1 MKSMQTGI
9 NLEQIMKTITRILA
23 VACGIASGL
32 LSFTCCSKSTMPE
45 TVKEPVELTAN
56 INDVNT
62 RTALNGL
69 KVSWIK
75 NDSIAIQTS
84 RQHGSNSSNPRGYNT
99 CLGIYK
105 LLDDAAGKNV
115 GKFKYV
121 SGDDAV
127 TGDEDEDFF
136 AFYPASFC
144 SGHKDNGYFYC
155 DFPINQCYEDN
166 IGEKLPLPMYG
177 VGKGKVI
184 DFQYAGSVIRLKVWS
199 KTATEIHSCTISA
212 DGLYKKAFTY
222 YMKDEKNGKNGKW
235 SSLHPA
241 YSVNNLVVKMRTPV
255 SISTDAN
262 NPTIIPIVLP
272 MSGPRTLTNL
282 KFSINCTDG
291 GCELKK
297 KSALKIYPGS
307 AVNFPVKEIEIEKTR
322 MYVDGLEGEVDI
334 DWIKTAKKSVRVT
347 MPESA
352 MLREDKFKSIME
364 ATRSLN
370 QQTDP
375 ERPFSQIIL
384 DLSETRAESEIIKGL
399 NSQNNTYE
407 SFCGGKNRDSGIK
420 NISVFRLP
428 EGITQIMN
436 RAFAYSDY
444 KKIVLPSTVKSI
456 SGSPSNG
463 NDQMIWEVDA
473 NNKYFKT
480 DDKGALYN
488 YDMTTL
494 MVLNGGSGDGGSG
507 DTYTVPD
514 GTTIIREWAL
524 YENSVIKTLTLPA
537 TVKKLEQNCI
547 TGTPNLST
555 IICLG
560 ERPAIYT
567 GKKGTKNKVGPS
579 SGVKTIYVPK
589 GCKAAY
595 EKAWAELKDD
605 GWTITDDWT
614 IKENN

>member
-1 MKSMQTGI
+1 
-9 NLEQIMKTITRILA
+9 
-23 VACGIASGL
+23 
-32 LSFTCCSKSTMPE
+32 MPE

-84 RQHGSNSSNPRGYNT
+84 GKHGSNSSNPRGYNT
-99 CLGIYK
+99 CLGIYR
-105 LLDDAAGKNV
+105 LMDGAAGSNV
-115 GKFKYV
+115 GKFTYV

-127 TGDEDEDFF
+127 TGDEEFF

-144 SGHKDNGYFYC
+144 SGNTSNGYFYC
-155 DFPINQCYEDN
+155 TFPTNQCYEDN

-177 VGKGKVI
+177 VGNGKVI
-184 DFQYAGSVIRLKVWS
+184 DFQYAGSVIRLRVWS
-199 KTATEIHSCTISA
+199 EKATEIHSCTISA
-212 DGLYKKAFTY
+212 SGLYKKAFTY
-222 YMKDEKNGKNGKW
+222 YKDGEW
-235 SSLHPA
+235 SSSLHPA
-241 YSVNNLVVKMRTPV
+241 YSVNNLVVKMKTPV

-262 NPTIIPIVLP
+262 NPTVIPIILP
-272 MSGPRTLTNL
+272 MSGPRNLTNL

-297 KSALKIYPGS
+297 KSGLAIDPGS
-307 AVNFPVKEIEIEKTR
+307 AVNFPVTEIKIDSTR
-322 MYVDGLEGEVDI
+322 MYVDDLEGEVDY

-352 MLREDKFKSIME
+352 MLREEAFKSIME

-375 ERPFSQIIL
+375 EQPFSQIIL

-420 NISVFRLP
+420 NISEFRLP

-444 KKIVLPSTVKSI
+444 KIIVLPSTVKSI

-463 NDQMIWEVDA
+463 NDQMRWEVDA
-473 NNKYFKT
+473 NNKYLKT

-494 MVLNGGSGDGGSG
+494 MVLNGGSGAS
-507 DTYTVPD
+507 YTVPD
-514 GTTIIREWAL
+514 GTKIIREWAV

-537 TVKKLEQNCI
+537 TVEEMKENCI

-555 IICLG
+555 IFCLG
-560 ERPAIYT
+560 ESPAIYT
-567 GKKGTKNKVGPS
+567 GKNGTKNKAGS

-589 GCKAAY
+589 GCIEAY
-595 EKAWAELKDD
+595 KEAWAELVKD

-614 IKENN
+614 IKENK

>member
-1 MKSMQTGI
+1 MSLPTGI
-9 NLEQIMKTITRILA
+9 NLEHIMKTITRILA

-32 LSFTCCSKSTMPE
+32 LSFTGCSKSTMPE
-45 TVKEPVELTAN
+45 TVKEPAELTAN
-56 INDVNT
+56 INGVHT
-62 RTALNGL
+62 KTTL
-69 KVSWIK
+69 KLDSLMFWTK
-75 NDSIAIQTS
+75 GDSIAIQTS
-84 RQHGSNSSNPRGYNT
+84 NLHGSNSSNPKGYNT
-99 CLGIYK
+99 CLGIYR
-105 LLDDAAGKNV
+105 LMDDAAGSKV
-115 GKFKYV
+115 GKFTYV
-121 SGDDAV
+121 SGDVA
-127 TGDEDEDFF
+127 GDEEFF

-177 VGKGKVI
+177 VGKNKVI

-199 KTATEIHSCTISA
+199 QTATEIHSCTISA
-212 DGLYKKAFTY
+212 SGLYKKAFTY
-222 YMKDEKNGKNGKW
+222 YMKDKKDEKDGKW

-241 YSVNNLVVKMRTPV
+241 YSVNNLVVKMKTPV

-262 NPTIIPIVLP
+262 NPTVIPIVLP
-272 MSGPRTLTNL
+272 MSGRRTLTNL

-297 KSALKIYPGS
+297 KSALEITPGS
-307 AVNFPVKEIEIEKTR
+307 AVNFPVTEIKIEKTR
-322 MYVDGLEGEVDI
+322 MYVDGLEGEWDL
-334 DWIKTAKKSVRVT
+334 DWMKTAKDSVRVT

-375 ERPFSQIIL
+375 EQPFSQISL
-384 DLSETRAESEIIKGL
+384 DLSGTRAESEIIKGL

-420 NISVFRLP
+420 NISEFRLP

-444 KKIVLPSTVKSI
+444 SKIVLSSTVKQI

-463 NDQMIWEVDA
+463 NDKMRWEVNA

-480 DDKGALYN
+480 DDEGALYD
-488 YDMTTL
+488 YHMTTL
-494 MVLNGGSGDGGSG
+494 MVLNGGSGDS
-507 DTYTVPD
+507 YTVQD
-514 GTTIIREWAL
+514 GTKIIREWAL

-537 TVKKLEQNCI
+537 TVVEMKENCI

-567 GKKGTKNKVGPS
+567 GKNGTKNKAGS

-589 GCKAAY
+589 GCIKDY
-595 EKAWAELKDD
+595 EAAWAELVND
-605 GWTITDDWT
+605 GWTIQ
-614 IKENN
+614 ENNK

>member
-1 MKSMQTGI
+1 MQTGI
-9 NLEQIMKTITRILA
+9 NLEHIMKTIIRILA

-32 LSFTCCSKSTMPE
+32 LSFTGCSKSTMPE
-45 TVKEPVELTAN
+45 TVKEPAELTAN

-62 RTALNGL
+62 RTALDGL

-84 RQHGSNSSNPRGYNT
+84 REHGSNASNPKGYNT
-99 CLGIYK
+99 CLGFYR
-105 LLDDAAGKNV
+105 LLDDAAGSNV
-115 GKFKYV
+115 GKFTYV

-127 TGDEDEDFF
+127 TEDEEFF

-144 SGHKDNGYFYC
+144 SGDASNGNFYIT
-155 DFPINQCYEDN
+155 FPTNQCYEDN

-177 VGKGKVI
+177 IEKDKVI

-199 KTATEIHSCTISA
+199 QTATEIHSCTISA
-212 DGLYKKAFTY
+212 SGLYKKAFTY
-222 YMKDEKNGKNGKW
+222 YKDGEW
-235 SSLHPA
+235 SSSLHPA

-322 MYVDGLEGEVDI
+322 MYVDGLEGEVDL
-334 DWIKTAKKSVRVT
+334 DWMKTAKDSVRVT
-347 MPESA
+347 MPVSA

-375 ERPFSQIIL
+375 EQPFSQISL
-384 DLSETRAESEIIKGL
+384 DLSGTRAESEIIKGL

-420 NISVFRLP
+420 NISEFRLP

-444 KKIVLPSTVKSI
+444 SKIVLSSTVKQI

-463 NDQMIWEVDA
+463 NDKMRWEVNA

-480 DDKGALYN
+480 DDEGALYD
-488 YDMTTL
+488 YHMTTL
-494 MVLNGGSGDGGSG
+494 MVLNGGSGDS
-507 DTYTVPD
+507 YTVQD
-514 GTTIIREWAL
+514 GTKIIREWAL

-537 TVKKLEQNCI
+537 TVVEMKENCI

-567 GKKGTKNKVGPS
+567 GKNGTKNKAGS

-595 EKAWAELKDD
+595 EKEWAELVND
-605 GWTITDDWT
+605 GWTIQESSEQLDH
-614 IKENN
+614 

>member
-1 MKSMQTGI
+1 
-9 NLEQIMKTITRILA
+9 MKTIIRILA

-84 RQHGSNSSNPRGYNT
+84 GKHGSNSSNPRGYNT
-99 CLGIYK
+99 CLGIYR
-105 LLDDAAGKNV
+105 LMDDAAGSNV
-115 GKFKYV
+115 GKFTYV

-127 TGDEDEDFF
+127 TGDEAFF
-136 AFYPASFC
+136 AFYPAKFC

-184 DFQYAGSVIRLKVWS
+184 DFKYAGSVIRLKVWS
-199 KTATEIHSCTISA
+199 QTATEIHSCTISA
-212 DGLYKKAFTY
+212 SGLYKKAFTY
-222 YMKDEKNGKNGKW
+222 YKDGEW
-235 SSLHPA
+235 SSSLHPA
-241 YSVNNLVVKMRTPV
+241 YSVNNLVVKMKTPV

-262 NPTIIPIVLP
+262 NPTVIPIVLP
-272 MSGPRTLTNL
+272 MSGPRNLTNL

-297 KSALKIYPGS
+297 KSGLDIDPGS
-307 AVNFPVKEIEIEKTR
+307 AVNFPVTEIKIDSTR
-322 MYVDGLEGEVDI
+322 MYVDDLEGEVDY
-334 DWIKTAKKSVRVT
+334 DWIKTAKKSVKVT
-347 MPESA
+347 MPASA
-352 MLREDKFKSIME
+352 MLREEVFQGIMN

-370 QQTDP
+370 QQVTLDN
-375 ERPFSQIIL
+375 PFSQVTL
-384 DLSETRAESEIIKGL
+384 DLSGTRAEKPTINGL
-399 NSQNNTYE
+399 ENNQYVG
-407 SFCGGKNRDSGIK
+407 FCGGKDRASGIK
-420 NISVFRLP
+420 NISEFRLP

-444 KKIVLPSTVKSI
+444 TKIVLPSTVQSI

-463 NDQMIWEVDA
+463 NDKMIWEVNA

-480 DDKGALYN
+480 DGEGALYN
-488 YDMTTL
+488 YDKTTL
-494 MVLNGGSGDGGSG
+494 MVLNGGSGDS
-507 DTYTVPD
+507 YTVPD
-514 GTTIIREWAL
+514 GTKIIREWAV

-537 TVKKLEQNCI
+537 TVEEMKENCI

-555 IICLG
+555 IFCLG
-560 ERPAIYT
+560 KKPAKYV
-567 GKKGTKNKVGPS
+567 GKNGTKNKVGPS
-579 SGVKTIYVPK
+579 SGEKIIYVPE

-595 EKAWAELKDD
+595 EKDWAELMDKNGD
-605 GWTITDDWT
+605 GWTIQ
-614 IKENN
+614 ESNE

>member
-1 MKSMQTGI
+1 MQTGI
-9 NLEQIMKTITRILA
+9 NLEQIMKTTIRILA
-23 VACGIASGL
+23 VACGIASVL

-45 TVKEPVELTAN
+45 TAKEPVELTAN

-84 RQHGSNSSNPRGYNT
+84 GQHGSNSSNPRGYNT

-105 LLDDAAGKNV
+105 LMDDAAGSKV
-115 GKFKYV
+115 GKFTYV

-127 TGDEDEDFF
+127 TEDEEEFF

-144 SGHKDNGYFYC
+144 SGNAGNGYFYFT
-155 DFPINQCYEDN
+155 FPTNQCYEDN

-177 VGKGKVI
+177 VGKNRVI
-184 DFQYAGSVIRLKVWS
+184 DFQYAGSVIRLRVWS

-212 DGLYKKAFTY
+212 SGLYKKAFTY
-222 YMKDEKNGKNGKW
+222 YKKDEKDGNW
-235 SSLHPA
+235 SSLQPA
-241 YSVNNLVVKMRTPV
+241 HTVSNLVVDMNTPI
-255 SISTDAN
+255 SISSDAN
-262 NPTIIPIVLP
+262 NPTVIPIILP
-272 MSGPRTLTNL
+272 MSGKRTLTNL

-297 KSALKIYPGS
+297 KSGLDIDPGS
-307 AVNFPVKEIEIEKTR
+307 AVNFPVTEIKIDSTR
-322 MYVDGLEGEVDI
+322 MYVDGLEGEVDY
-334 DWIKTAKKSVRVT
+334 DWIKTAKKSVKVT
-347 MPESA
+347 MPASA
-352 MLREDKFKSIME
+352 MLREEVFQGIMN

-370 QQTDP
+370 QQVTLDN
-375 ERPFSQIIL
+375 PFSQVTL
-384 DLSETRAESEIIKGL
+384 DLSKTTAEEKTIKGL
-399 NSQNNTYE
+399 NSKNNTYE
-407 SFCGGKNRDSGIK
+407 SFCGGKDRASGIK
-420 NISVFRLP
+420 NISEFRLP

-444 KKIVLPSTVKSI
+444 TKIVLPSTVKSI

-463 NDQMIWEVDA
+463 NDKMIWEVNA

-480 DDKGALYN
+480 DDKGALYDYN
-488 YDMTTL
+488 LTTL
-494 MVLNGGSGDGGSG
+494 MVLNGGSRDS
-507 DTYTVPD
+507 YTVQD
-514 GTTIIREWAL
+514 RTKIIREWAL

-537 TVKKLEQNCI
+537 TVVEMKENCI

-560 ERPAIYT
+560 KKPAKYV
-567 GKKGTKNKVGPS
+567 GKNGTKNKVGPS

-589 GCKAAY
+589 GCTEAY
-595 EKAWAELKDD
+595 KEAWAELVKD
-605 GWTITDDWT
+605 GWTIQE
-614 IKENN
+614 K

>member
-1 MKSMQTGI
+1 
-9 NLEQIMKTITRILA
+9 MKTIIRILA
-23 VACGIASGL
+23 VACGTASGL
-32 LSFTCCSKSTMPE
+32 LSFTGCSKSTMPE
-45 TVKEPVELTAN
+45 TVKEPDELTAN
-56 INDVNT
+56 INDVHT
-62 RTALNGL
+62 KTTL
-69 KVSWIK
+69 KL
-75 NDSIAIQTS
+75 DSLMFWTKGDEIAIQTS
-84 RQHGSNSSNPRGYNT
+84 ELHGSNASNTKGYNT

-105 LLDDAAGKNV
+105 LMDDAAGSKV
-115 GKFKYV
+115 GKFTYV
-121 SGDDAV
+121 SGDVA
-127 TGDEDEDFF
+127 GDEEFF

-144 SGHKDNGYFYC
+144 KGHEDNGYFCC
-155 DFPINQCYEDN
+155 DFPINQCYEEN

-177 VGKGKVI
+177 VGKDKVI

-199 KTATEIHSCTISA
+199 QTATEIHSCTISA
-212 DGLYKKAFTY
+212 SGLYKKAFTY
-222 YMKDEKNGKNGKW
+222 YMKDGKW
-235 SSLHPA
+235 SPLHPA

-262 NPTIIPIVLP
+262 NPTVIPIVLP

-322 MYVDGLEGEVDI
+322 MYVDGLEGEVDF
-334 DWIKTAKKSVRVT
+334 DWIKTAKDSVRVT
-347 MPESA
+347 MPVSA

-375 ERPFSQIIL
+375 EQPFSQISL
-384 DLSETRAESEIIKGL
+384 DLSGTRAESEIIKGL

-407 SFCGGKNRDSGIK
+407 SFCGGKDRASGIK
-420 NISVFRLP
+420 NISEFRLP
-428 EGITQIMN
+428 EGITAIMN

-444 KKIVLPSTVKSI
+444 TKIILPSTMKSI

-463 NDQMIWEVDA
+463 NDKMRWEVNA

-480 DDKGALYN
+480 DDEGALYD
-488 YDMTTL
+488 YHMTTL
-494 MVLNGGSGDGGSG
+494 MVLNGGSGDS
-507 DTYTVPD
+507 YTVQD
-514 GTTIIREWAL
+514 RTTIIREWAL

-547 TGTPNLST
+547 SGTPNLST
-555 IICLG
+555 ITCLG
-560 ERPAIYT
+560 KTPAKYV
-567 GKKGTKNKVGPS
+567 GKNGTKNKAGS

-595 EKAWAELKDD
+595 EKAWAELVND
-605 GWTITDDWT
+605 GWTIQ
-614 IKENN
+614 ESNE

>member
-1 MKSMQTGI
+1 MPTGI
-9 NLEQIMKTITRILA
+9 NLEQIMKTIIRILA

-84 RQHGSNSSNPRGYNT
+84 RQHGANSSNPKGYNT

-105 LLDDAAGKNV
+105 LMDDAAGSNV
-115 GKFKYV
+115 GKFTYV
-121 SGDDAV
+121 SGDDAI
-127 TGDEDEDFF
+127 TGDEEFF

-177 VGKGKVI
+177 VGKNKVI
-184 DFQYAGSVIRLKVWS
+184 DFKYAGSVIRLKVWS
-199 KTATEIHSCTISA
+199 QTATEIHSCTISA
-212 DGLYKKAFTY
+212 SGLYKKAFTY
-222 YMKDEKNGKNGKW
+222 YKDGEW
-235 SSLHPA
+235 SSSLHPA
-241 YSVNNLVVKMRTPV
+241 YSVNNLVVKMKTPV

-262 NPTIIPIVLP
+262 NPTVIPIILP
-272 MSGPRTLTNL
+272 MSGPRNLTNL

-297 KSALKIYPGS
+297 KSAFKIYPGS
-307 AVNFPVKEIEIEKTR
+307 AVNFPVTKIKIEKTR
-322 MYVDGLEGEVDI
+322 MYVDGLEGEVDS

-352 MLREDKFKSIME
+352 MLREEAFKSIME

-375 ERPFSQIIL
+375 EQPFSQIIL

-407 SFCGGKNRDSGIK
+407 SFCGGKDRASGIK

-444 KKIVLPSTVKSI
+444 TKIVLPSTVKSI

-463 NDQMIWEVDA
+463 NDQMRWEVNA

-480 DDKGALYN
+480 DDKGALYDYN
-488 YDMTTL
+488 MTTL
-494 MVLNGGSGDGGSG
+494 MVLNGGSGAS
-507 DTYTVPD
+507 YTVPD
-514 GTTIIREWAL
+514 RTKIIRQWAL

-537 TVKKLEQNCI
+537 TVEKLEQNCI
-547 TGTPNLST
+547 SGTPNLST
-555 IICLG
+555 ITCLG
-560 ERPAIYT
+560 KKPAKYVGNT
-567 GKKGTKNKVGPS
+567 GTNKVGPS
-579 SGVKTIYVPK
+579 SGKILYVPE
-589 GCKAAY
+589 GCTDAYKTEWKALLD
-595 EKAWAELKDD
+595 E
-605 GWTITDDWT
+605 GGWT
-614 IKENN
+614 IKENK

>member
-1 MKSMQTGI
+1 
-9 NLEQIMKTITRILA
+9 MKTIIRILA

-45 TVKEPVELTAN
+45 TAKEPVELTAN

-62 RTALNGL
+62 RTALKGL

-75 NDSIAIQTS
+75 DDNIAIQTS
-84 RQHGSNSSNPRGYNT
+84 GQHGSNSSNPRGYNT
-99 CLGIYK
+99 CLGTYR
-105 LLDDAAGKNV
+105 LMDNAAGSNV
-115 GKFKYV
+115 GKFTYV

-127 TGDEDEDFF
+127 TGDEEFF

-144 SGHKDNGYFYC
+144 SGNASNGYFYFN
-155 DFPINQCYEDN
+155 FPTKQSYENN

-177 VGKGKVI
+177 VGKDRVI

-212 DGLYKKAFTY
+212 DGLYKNAFTY
-222 YMKDEKNGKNGKW
+222 YIKDEKNGNDGKW

-241 YSVNNLVVKMRTPV
+241 YLVNNLVVDMNTPI
-255 SISTDAN
+255 SISSDAN
-262 NPTIIPIVLP
+262 NPTEIPIVLP
-272 MSGPRTLTNL
+272 MSGRRTLKNL
-282 KFSINCTDG
+282 KFSINCTGG

-297 KSALKIYPGS
+297 KSDLVIDPGCV
-307 AVNFPVKEIEIEKTR
+307 VNFPVKEVTIDSTR
-322 MYVDGLEGEVDI
+322 MYVDDLEGEVDY
-334 DWIKTAKKSVRVT
+334 DWIKTAKKSVKVT
-347 MPESA
+347 MPASA
-352 MLREDKFKSIME
+352 MLREEVFQGIMN

-370 QQTDP
+370 QQVTLDN
-375 ERPFSQIIL
+375 PFSQVTL
-384 DLSETRAESEIIKGL
+384 DLSKTTAEEKTIKGL

-420 NISVFRLP
+420 NISEFRLP
-428 EGITQIMN
+428 EGIVTIMN

-444 KKIVLPSTVKSI
+444 TKIVLPSTVNAI

-463 NDQMIWEVDA
+463 NDKMIWEVDA
-473 NNKYFKT
+473 DNKYFKT
-480 DDKGALYN
+480 DNKGALYN

-494 MVLNGGSGDGGSG
+494 MVLNGGSGDS
-507 DTYTVPD
+507 YTVQD
-514 GTTIIREWAL
+514 ETKIIREWAL

-537 TVKKLEQNCI
+537 TVMEMKENCI
-547 TGTPNLST
+547 TGTPNLSK

-567 GKKGTKNKVGPS
+567 GKKGTKNKAGPS
-579 SGVKTIYVPK
+579 SGVKTIYVPE

-595 EKAWAELKDD
+595 EEAWAELVKED
-605 GWTITDDWT
+605 GWTIL
-614 IKENN
+614 ESNE

>member
-1 MKSMQTGI
+1 MPTGI
-9 NLEQIMKTITRILA
+9 NLEHIMKTIIRILA

-45 TVKEPVELTAN
+45 TVKGPVELTAN

-84 RQHGSNSSNPRGYNT
+84 GKHGSNSSNPRGHNT
-99 CLGIYK
+99 CLGIYR
-105 LLDDAAGKNV
+105 LMDDAAGSNV
-115 GKFKYV
+115 GKFTYV

-127 TGDEDEDFF
+127 TGDEEFF

-177 VGKGKVI
+177 VGKNKVI

-199 KTATEIHSCTISA
+199 QTATEIHSCTISA
-212 DGLYKKAFTY
+212 SGLYKKAFTY
-222 YMKDEKNGKNGKW
+222 YKDGKW

-241 YSVNNLVVKMRTPV
+241 YSINNLVVKMKTPV

-262 NPTIIPIVLP
+262 NPTVIPIVLP

-297 KSALKIYPGS
+297 KSGLDIVPGS
-307 AVNFPVKEIEIEKTR
+307 AVNFPVTEIKIDSTR
-322 MYVDGLEGEVDI
+322 MYVDGLEGEVDY

-352 MLREDKFKSIME
+352 MLREEAFKSIME

-375 ERPFSQIIL
+375 EQPFSQIIL

-399 NSQNNTYE
+399 NSKNNTYE

-420 NISVFRLP
+420 NISEFRLP
-428 EGITQIMN
+428 EGIVTIMN

-444 KKIVLPSTVKSI
+444 TKIVLPSTVKSI

-463 NDQMIWEVDA
+463 NDQMRWEVNAD
-473 NNKYFKT
+473 NNYFKT
-480 DDKGALYN
+480 DVNGALYDYN
-488 YDMTTL
+488 MTTL
-494 MVLNGGSGDGGSG
+494 MVLNGGSGDS
-507 DTYTVPD
+507 YTIQD

-524 YENSVIKTLTLPA
+524 YENSVIKALTLPA
-537 TVKKLEQNCI
+537 TVVEMKENCI

-555 IICLG
+555 ITCLG
-560 ERPAIYT
+560 KKPAKYV
-567 GKKGTKNKVGPS
+567 GKNGTKNKAGS
-579 SGVKTIYVPK
+579 SGEKTIYVPK
-589 GCKAAY
+589 GCKAVY
-595 EKAWAELKDD
+595 EKEWAELVND
-605 GWTITDDWT
+605 GWTIQ
-614 IKENN
+614 ESNE

>member
-1 MKSMQTGI
+1 
-9 NLEQIMKTITRILA
+9 MKTIIRILA

-32 LSFTCCSKSTMPE
+32 LSFTCCSKSAMPE
-45 TVKEPVELTAN
+45 PVKEPAELTAN

-62 RTALNGL
+62 RTALKGL

-75 NDSIAIQTS
+75 DDNIAIQTS
-84 RQHGSNSSNPRGYNT
+84 GQHGSNSSNPRGYNT

-105 LLDDAAGKNV
+105 LMDNAAGSNV
-115 GKFKYV
+115 GKFTYV

-127 TGDEDEDFF
+127 TGDEEFF

-144 SGHKDNGYFYC
+144 SGNASNGYFYFT
-155 DFPINQCYEDN
+155 FPTNQCYEDN

-212 DGLYKKAFTY
+212 SGLSKKAFTY
-222 YMKDEKNGKNGKW
+222 YTDGEW
-235 SSLHPA
+235 SSLQPA
-241 YSVNNLVVKMRTPV
+241 HTVSNLVVDMKTPV

-262 NPTIIPIVLP
+262 NPTVIPIILP

-282 KFSINCTDG
+282 KFSINCKGG

-297 KSALKIYPGS
+297 KSGLDIVPGS
-307 AVNFPVKEIEIEKTR
+307 AVNFPVTEIKIDSTR
-322 MYVDGLEGEVDI
+322 MYVDGLEGEVDL
-334 DWIKTAKKSVRVT
+334 DWIKTAKESVRVT
-347 MPESA
+347 MPKSA
-352 MLREDKFKSIME
+352 ILIEKDFKDIME

-370 QQTDP
+370 QQVTPDN
-375 ERPFSQIIL
+375 PFSKISL
-384 DLSETRAESEIIKGL
+384 DLSETTAKNSTIRGL
-399 NSQNNTYE
+399 ENNQYVG
-407 SFCGGKNRDSGIK
+407 FCGGKDRASGIK
-420 NISVFRLP
+420 NISEFRLP

-444 KKIVLPSTVKSI
+444 KIIVLPSTVNAI

-463 NDQMIWEVDA
+463 NDQMRWKVNA

-480 DDKGALYN
+480 DDEGALYD
-488 YDMTTL
+488 YHMTTL
-494 MVLNGGSGDGGSG
+494 MVLNGGSGDS
-507 DTYTVPD
+507 YTVRD
-514 GTTIIREWAL
+514 KTTIIREWAL
-524 YENSVIKTLTLPA
+524 YENSIIKTLTLPA
-537 TVKKLEQNCI
+537 TVKEMKQNCI

-560 ERPAIYT
+560 KTPAKYV
-567 GKKGTKNKVGPS
+567 GKNGTKNKVGPS

-589 GCKAAY
+589 GCTEAY
-595 EKAWAELKDD
+595 KEAWAELVKD
-605 GWTITDDWT
+605 GWTIQE
-614 IKENN
+614 K

>member
-1 MKSMQTGI
+1 
-9 NLEQIMKTITRILA
+9 MKTIIRILA
-23 VACGIASGL
+23 VACGIASVL
-32 LSFTCCSKSTMPE
+32 LSFTGCSKSTIPE
-45 TVKEPVELTAN
+45 TVKEPDELTAN
-56 INDVNT
+56 INGVHT
-62 RTALNGL
+62 KTTL
-69 KVSWIK
+69 KL
-75 NDSIAIQTS
+75 DSLMFWTKGDEIAIQTS
-84 RQHGSNSSNPRGYNT
+84 ELHGSNASNTKGYNT

-105 LLDDAAGKNV
+105 LMDDAAGSKV
-115 GKFKYV
+115 GKFTYV
-121 SGDDAV
+121 SGDVA
-127 TGDEDEDFF
+127 GDEEFF

-144 SGHKDNGYFYC
+144 KGHEDNGYFYC
-155 DFPINQCYEDN
+155 DFPINQCYEEN

-177 VGKGKVI
+177 VGKDKVI

-212 DGLYKKAFTY
+212 SGLYKKAFTY
-222 YMKDEKNGKNGKW
+222 YKDGKW

-241 YSVNNLVVKMRTPV
+241 YSVNNLVVKMKTPV

-262 NPTIIPIVLP
+262 NPTVIPIVLP
-272 MSGPRTLTNL
+272 MSGLRTLTNL

-322 MYVDGLEGEVDI
+322 MYVDGLEGEVDL
-334 DWIKTAKKSVRVT
+334 DWMKTAKDSVRVT
-347 MPESA
+347 MPVSA

-375 ERPFSQIIL
+375 EHPFSQIIL
-384 DLSETRAESEIIKGL
+384 DLSETRADVPTIKGL
-399 NSQNNTYE
+399 DNNQYY
-407 SFCGGKNRDSGIK
+407 SFCGGKDRASGIK
-420 NISVFRLP
+420 NISEFRLP

-444 KKIVLPSTVKSI
+444 TKIVLPSTVKSI

-488 YDMTTL
+488 YDKTTL
-494 MVLNGGSGDGGSG
+494 MVLNGGSGAS
-507 DTYTVPD
+507 YTVQD
-514 GTTIIREWAL
+514 GAKIIREWAL

-537 TVKKLEQNCI
+537 TVEKLEQNCI

-555 IICLG
+555 IFCLG
-560 ERPAIYT
+560 KTPAKYV
-567 GKKGTKNKVGPS
+567 GKNGTKNKVGPS

-589 GCKAAY
+589 GCIKDY
-595 EKAWAELKDD
+595 EAAWAELLKD

-614 IKENN
+614 IKENK

>member
-1 MKSMQTGI
+1 
-9 NLEQIMKTITRILA
+9 MKTIIRILA

-75 NDSIAIQTS
+75 NDSIAIQTT
-84 RQHGSNSSNPRGYNT
+84 RQHGSNSSNPRGHNT
-99 CLGIYK
+99 CLGIYR
-105 LLDDAAGKNV
+105 LMDDAAGKNV

-127 TGDEDEDFF
+127 TGDEEFF

-144 SGHKDNGYFYC
+144 SGDTSNGYFYC
-155 DFPINQCYEDN
+155 TFPTNQCYEDN

-177 VGKGKVI
+177 VGNGKVI

-199 KTATEIHSCTISA
+199 QTATEIHSCTISA
-212 DGLYKKAFTY
+212 SGLYKKAFTY
-222 YMKDEKNGKNGKW
+222 YKDGKW
-235 SSLHPA
+235 SSLQHA
-241 YSVNNLVVKMRTPV
+241 HSVSNLVVDMKTPV

-262 NPTIIPIVLP
+262 NPTVIPIILP
-272 MSGPRTLTNL
+272 MSGKKTLTNL

-297 KSALKIYPGS
+297 KSELKIDPGS
-307 AVNFPVKEIEIEKTR
+307 AVNFPVTEIKIDSTR
-322 MYVDGLEGEVDI
+322 MYVDGLEGEWDL
-334 DWIKTAKKSVRVT
+334 DWMKTAKDSVRVT

-352 MLREDKFKSIME
+352 VLREDKFKSIME

-370 QQTDP
+370 QQV
-375 ERPFSQIIL
+375 RL
-384 DLSETRAESEIIKGL
+384 DLSGTRAKNSTINGL
-399 NSQNNTYE
+399 NSKNNTYE

-420 NISVFRLP
+420 NISEFRLP

-444 KKIVLPSTVKSI
+444 SKIVLSSTVKQI

-463 NDQMIWEVDA
+463 NDQMRWAVNA

-480 DDKGALYN
+480 DDEGALYN
-488 YDMTTL
+488 YDKTTL
-494 MVLNGGSGDGGSG
+494 MVLNGGSGDS
-507 DTYTVPD
+507 YTVPS
-514 GTTIIREWAL
+514 GTKIIREWAV

-537 TVKKLEQNCI
+537 TVEEMKENCI
-547 TGTPNLST
+547 TGTPNLTT

-560 ERPAIYT
+560 KKPAKYV
-567 GKKGTKNKVGPS
+567 GKNGTKNKVGPS

-595 EKAWAELKDD
+595 EKDWAELMED

-614 IKENN
+614 IKENK

>member
-1 MKSMQTGI
+1 
-9 NLEQIMKTITRILA
+9 MKTIIRILA

-45 TVKEPVELTAN
+45 TAKEPVELTAN

-99 CLGIYK
+99 CIGIYR
-105 LLDDAAGKNV
+105 LMDDAAVSNV
-115 GKFKYV
+115 GKFTYV

-127 TGDEDEDFF
+127 TGDEEFF

-144 SGHKDNGYFYC
+144 SGNASNGYFYC
-155 DFPINQCYEDN
+155 TFPTNQCYEDN

-199 KTATEIHSCTISA
+199 QTATEIHSCTISA
-212 DGLYKKAFTY
+212 SGLYKKAFTY
-222 YMKDEKNGKNGKW
+222 YEKDEKDGNW
-235 SSLHPA
+235 SSLQPA
-241 YSVNNLVVKMRTPV
+241 HTVSNLVVDMKTPV

-262 NPTIIPIVLP
+262 NPTVIPIILP
-272 MSGPRTLTNL
+272 MSGKRTLTNL

-297 KSALKIYPGS
+297 KSGLDIDPGS
-307 AVNFPVKEIEIEKTR
+307 AVNFPVTEIKIDSTR
-322 MYVDGLEGEVDI
+322 MHVDGLEGEVDY
-334 DWIKTAKKSVRVT
+334 DWIKTAKDSVRVT

-352 MLREDKFKSIME
+352 ILREDVFKSIME

-375 ERPFSQIIL
+375 EQTFSQISM
-384 DLSETRAESEIIKGL
+384 DLSGTRAKNSTINGL
-399 NSQNNTYE
+399 NSKNNTYE

-420 NISVFRLP
+420 NISEFRLP

-444 KKIVLPSTVKSI
+444 TKIVLPSTVKSI

-463 NDQMIWEVDA
+463 NDQMRWEVNA

-480 DDKGALYN
+480 DDKGALYD
-488 YDMTTL
+488 YDMATL
-494 MVLNGGSGDGGSG
+494 MVLNGGSGDS
-507 DTYTVPD
+507 YTVQD
-514 GTTIIREWAL
+514 KTKIIREWAL

-537 TVKKLEQNCI
+537 TVVEMKENCI
-547 TGTPNLST
+547 TGTPNLSK

-567 GKKGTKNKVGPS
+567 GKKGTKNKAGS
-579 SGVKTIYVPK
+579 SGEKTIYVPE

-595 EKAWAELKDD
+595 EKAWAELVQED
-605 GWTITDDWT
+605 GWTIQ
-614 IKENN
+614 ESNE

>member
-1 MKSMQTGI
+1 MKSMPTGI
-9 NLEQIMKTITRILA
+9 NLEQIMKTIIRILA

-84 RQHGSNSSNPRGYNT
+84 RQHGANSSNPKGYNT

-105 LLDDAAGKNV
+105 LMDDAAGSNV
-115 GKFKYV
+115 GKFTYV

-127 TGDEDEDFF
+127 TGDEEFF

-177 VGKGKVI
+177 VGKNKVI
-184 DFQYAGSVIRLKVWS
+184 DFKYAGSVIRLKVWS
-199 KTATEIHSCTISA
+199 QTATEIHSCTISA
-212 DGLYKKAFTY
+212 SGLYKKAFTY
-222 YMKDEKNGKNGKW
+222 YKDGEW
-235 SSLHPA
+235 SSSLHPA
-241 YSVNNLVVKMRTPV
+241 YSVNNLVVKMKTPV

-262 NPTIIPIVLP
+262 NPTVIPIILP
-272 MSGPRTLTNL
+272 MSGPRNLTNL

-297 KSALKIYPGS
+297 KSAFKIDPGS
-307 AVNFPVKEIEIEKTR
+307 AVNFPVTEIKIEKTR
-322 MYVDGLEGEVDI
+322 MYVDGLEGEVDS

-352 MLREDKFKSIME
+352 MLREEAFKSIME

-375 ERPFSQIIL
+375 EQPFSQISL
-384 DLSETRAESEIIKGL
+384 DLSGTKAESEIIKGL

-420 NISVFRLP
+420 NISEFRLP

-444 KKIVLPSTVKSI
+444 TKIVLPSTVKSI

-463 NDQMIWEVDA
+463 NDQMRWEVNA

-480 DDKGALYN
+480 DDKGALYD
-488 YDMTTL
+488 YHMTTL

-507 DTYTVPD
+507 DTYTVPS
-514 GTTIIREWAL
+514 GTKIIREWAL
-524 YENSVIKTLTLPA
+524 YENSIIKTLTLPA
-537 TVKKLEQNCI
+537 TVEEMKQNCI

-560 ERPAIYT
+560 KKPAKYD
-567 GKKGTKNKVGPS
+567 GKKDTKNKAGSS
-579 SGVKTIYVPK
+579 SGEKFIYVPK
-589 GCKAAY
+589 GCIDAY
-595 EKAWAELKDD
+595 KKDWVELVND
-605 GWTITDDWT
+605 GWTITDDRT
-614 IKENN
+614 IQESNK

>member
-1 MKSMQTGI
+1 MPTGI
-9 NLEQIMKTITRILA
+9 NLEHIMKTIIRILA

-62 RTALNGL
+62 KTALKGL

-75 NDSIAIQTS
+75 DDNIAIQTS
-84 RQHGSNSSNPRGYNT
+84 GQHGSNSSNPRGYNT

-105 LLDDAAGKNV
+105 LMDNAAGSNV
-115 GKFKYV
+115 GKFTYV

-127 TGDEDEDFF
+127 TEDEEFF

-144 SGHKDNGYFYC
+144 SGNASNGYFYFN
-155 DFPINQCYEDN
+155 FPTKQSYENN

-177 VGKGKVI
+177 VGKDRVI
-184 DFQYAGSVIRLKVWS
+184 DFKYAGSVIRLKVWS

-212 DGLYKKAFTY
+212 DGLYKNAFTFY
-222 YMKDEKNGKNGKW
+222 KDRKW
-235 SSLHPA
+235 SSLQPA
-241 YSVNNLVVKMRTPV
+241 YTVSNLVVDMNTPI
-255 SISTDAN
+255 SISSDAN
-262 NPTIIPIVLP
+262 NPTEIPIVLP
-272 MSGPRTLTNL
+272 MSGRRTLKNL
-282 KFSINCTDG
+282 KFSINCTGG

-297 KSALKIYPGS
+297 KSDLVIDPGCV
-307 AVNFPVKEIEIEKTR
+307 VNFPVKEVTIDSTR
-322 MYVDGLEGEVDI
+322 MYVDDLEGEVDY
-334 DWIKTAKKSVRVT
+334 DWIKTAKKSVKVT
-347 MPESA
+347 MPASA
-352 MLREDKFKSIME
+352 MLREEVFQGIMN

-370 QQTDP
+370 QQVT
-375 ERPFSQIIL
+375 L
-384 DLSETRAESEIIKGL
+384 DLSKTTAEEKTINGL
-399 NSQNNTYE
+399 NSKNNTYE

-420 NISVFRLP
+420 NISEFRLP

-444 KKIVLPSTVKSI
+444 KKIVLPSTAQSI

-463 NDQMIWEVDA
+463 NDKMIWEVNA

-480 DDKGALYN
+480 DDKGALYDYN
-488 YDMTTL
+488 MTTL
-494 MVLNGGSGDGGSG
+494 MVLNGGSGDS
-507 DTYTVPD
+507 YTVPD
-514 GTTIIREWAL
+514 RTTIIREWAL
-524 YENSVIKTLTLPA
+524 YENSIIKTLTLPA
-537 TVKKLEQNCI
+537 TVVEMKENCI
-547 TGTPNLST
+547 TGTPNLSK

>member
-1 MKSMQTGI
+1 MPTGI
-9 NLEQIMKTITRILA
+9 NLEQIMKTIIRILA

-75 NDSIAIQTS
+75 NDSIAIQTT
-84 RQHGSNSSNPRGYNT
+84 RQHGSNSSNPRGHNT
-99 CLGIYK
+99 CLGIYR
-105 LLDDAAGKNV
+105 LMDDAAGKNV

-127 TGDEDEDFF
+127 TGDEEFF

-144 SGHKDNGYFYC
+144 SGDTSNGYFYC
-155 DFPINQCYEDN
+155 TFPTNQCYEDN

-177 VGKGKVI
+177 VGNGKVI

-199 KTATEIHSCTISA
+199 QTATEIHSCTISA
-212 DGLYKKAFTY
+212 SGLYKKAFTY
-222 YMKDEKNGKNGKW
+222 YKDGKW
-235 SSLHPA
+235 SSLQHA
-241 YSVNNLVVKMRTPV
+241 HSVSNLVVDMKTPV

-262 NPTIIPIVLP
+262 NPTVIPIILP
-272 MSGPRTLTNL
+272 MSGKKTLTNL

-297 KSALKIYPGS
+297 KSELKIDPGS
-307 AVNFPVKEIEIEKTR
+307 AVNFPVTEIKIDSTR
-322 MYVDGLEGEVDI
+322 MYVDGLEGEWDL
-334 DWIKTAKKSVRVT
+334 DWMKTAKDSVRVT

-352 MLREDKFKSIME
+352 VLREDKFKSIME

-370 QQTDP
+370 QQV
-375 ERPFSQIIL
+375 RL
-384 DLSETRAESEIIKGL
+384 DLSGTRAKNSTINGL
-399 NSQNNTYE
+399 NSKNNTYE

-420 NISVFRLP
+420 NISEFRLP

-444 KKIVLPSTVKSI
+444 SKIVLSSTVKQI

-463 NDQMIWEVDA
+463 NDQMRWAVNA

-480 DDKGALYN
+480 DDEGALYN
-488 YDMTTL
+488 YDKTTL
-494 MVLNGGSGDGGSG
+494 MVLNGGSGDS
-507 DTYTVPD
+507 YTVPS
-514 GTTIIREWAL
+514 GTKIIREWAV

-537 TVKKLEQNCI
+537 TVEEMKENCI
-547 TGTPNLST
+547 TGTPNLTT

-560 ERPAIYT
+560 KKPAKYV
-567 GKKGTKNKVGPS
+567 GKNGTKNKVGPS

-595 EKAWAELKDD
+595 EKDWAELMED

-614 IKENN
+614 IKENK

>member
-1 MKSMQTGI
+1 MPTGI
-9 NLEQIMKTITRILA
+9 NLEKIMKTIIRILA
-23 VACGIASGL
+23 VACSIASGL
-32 LSFTCCSKSTMPE
+32 LSFTGCSKSTMPE
-45 TVKEPVELTAN
+45 TVKEPAELTAN
-56 INDVNT
+56 INGVHT
-62 RTALNGL
+62 KTTL
-69 KVSWIK
+69 KLDSLMFWTK
-75 NDSIAIQTS
+75 GDSIAIQTS
-84 RQHGSNSSNPRGYNT
+84 NLHGSNASNARGYNT
-99 CLGIYK
+99 CLGIYR
-105 LLDDAAGKNV
+105 LMDDAAGSKV
-115 GKFKYV
+115 GKFTYV
-121 SGDDAV
+121 SGDVA
-127 TGDEDEDFF
+127 GDEEFF
-136 AFYPASFC
+136 AFYPAKFC
-144 SGHKDNGYFYC
+144 SVHKDNGYFYC
-155 DFPINQCYEDN
+155 DFPINQWYEEN

-177 VGKGKVI
+177 VGKDKVI

-199 KTATEIHSCTISA
+199 QTATEIHSCTISA
-212 DGLYKKAFTY
+212 SGLYKKAFTY
-222 YMKDEKNGKNGKW
+222 YMKDEKDGKW

-241 YSVNNLVVKMRTPV
+241 YSVNNLVVKMKTPV

-375 ERPFSQIIL
+375 EQPFSQIIL

-420 NISVFRLP
+420 NISEFRLP

-444 KKIVLPSTVKSI
+444 TKIVLSSTVKTI

-463 NDQMIWEVDA
+463 NDKMRWEVNAD
-473 NNKYFKT
+473 NKYFKT
-480 DDKGALYN
+480 DVNGALYDYN
-488 YDMTTL
+488 MTTL
-494 MVLNGGSGDGGSG
+494 MVLNGGSGDS
-507 DTYTVPD
+507 YTIQD

-524 YENSVIKTLTLPA
+524 YENSVIKALTLPA
-537 TVKKLEQNCI
+537 TVVEMKENCI

-555 IICLG
+555 ITCLG

-567 GKKGTKNKVGPS
+567 GKNGTKNKVGPS
-579 SGVKTIYVPK
+579 SGVKTTYVPK
-589 GCKAAY
+589 GCIKDY
-595 EKAWAELKDD
+595 EAAWAELVND
-605 GWTITDDWT
+605 GWTIQ
-614 IKENN
+614 ESNE

>member
-1 MKSMQTGI
+1 MPTGI
-9 NLEQIMKTITRILA
+9 NLEQIMKTIIRILA

-62 RTALNGL
+62 KTALNGL

-84 RQHGSNSSNPRGYNT
+84 GKHGSNSSNPKGYNT
-99 CLGIYK
+99 CLGIYR
-105 LLDDAAGKNV
+105 LMDDAAVSNV
-115 GKFKYV
+115 GKFTYV

-127 TGDEDEDFF
+127 TGDEEFF

-144 SGHKDNGYFYC
+144 SGNASNGYFYC
-155 DFPINQCYEDN
+155 TFPTNQCYEDN

-184 DFQYAGSVIRLKVWS
+184 DFQYAGSVIRLRVWS
-199 KTATEIHSCTISA
+199 EKATEIHSCTISA
-212 DGLYKKAFTY
+212 SGLYKKAFTY
-222 YMKDEKNGKNGKW
+222 YKDGW
-235 SSLHPA
+235 SSLQPA
-241 YSVNNLVVKMRTPV
+241 HTVSNLVVKMRTPV

-262 NPTIIPIVLP
+262 NPTVIPIVLP
-272 MSGPRTLTNL
+272 MSGPRNLTNL

-297 KSALKIYPGS
+297 KSDLTINPGS
-307 AVNFPVKEIEIEKTR
+307 AVNFPVTEIKIEKTR
-322 MYVDGLEGEVDI
+322 MYVDGLEGEVDY
-334 DWIKTAKKSVRVT
+334 DWIKTAEKSVRVT

-352 MLREDKFKSIME
+352 LLREEVFKGIME

-375 ERPFSQIIL
+375 EHPFRQISM
-384 DLSETRAESEIIKGL
+384 DLSGTRVENQTIIKGL

-407 SFCGGKNRDSGIK
+407 SFCGGRNMDSGIK
-420 NISVFRLP
+420 NISEFRLP
-428 EGITQIMN
+428 EGIVTIMN

-444 KKIVLPSTVKSI
+444 TKIVLSSTVKTI

-463 NDQMIWEVDA
+463 NDKMIWEVNA
-473 NNKYFKT
+473 KNKYFKA
-480 DDKGALYN
+480 DDKGALYD

-494 MVLNGGSGDGGSG
+494 MVLNGGSGAS
-507 DTYTVPD
+507 YTVPD

-524 YENSVIKTLTLPA
+524 YENSIIKTLTLPA
-537 TVKKLEQNCI
+537 TVVEMKENCI
-547 TGTPNLST
+547 TGTPNLSK

-567 GKKGTKNKVGPS
+567 GKKGTKNKAGS
-579 SGVKTIYVPK
+579 SGEKTIYVPK

-595 EKAWAELKDD
+595 EKAWAELVDKD
-605 GWTITDDWT
+605 GWTILE
-614 IKENN
+614 K

>member
-1 MKSMQTGI
+1 
-9 NLEQIMKTITRILA
+9 MKTIIRILA

-45 TVKEPVELTAN
+45 PVKEPAELTAN

-62 RTALNGL
+62 RTALDGL

-75 NDSIAIQTS
+75 DDNIAIQTS
-84 RQHGSNSSNPRGYNT
+84 GQHGSNSSNPRGYNT

-105 LLDDAAGKNV
+105 LMDNAAGSNV
-115 GKFKYV
+115 GKFTYV

-127 TGDEDEDFF
+127 TGDEEFF

-144 SGHKDNGYFYC
+144 SGNASNGYFYFN
-155 DFPINQCYEDN
+155 FPTKQSYENN

-177 VGKGKVI
+177 VGKDRVI

-212 DGLYKKAFTY
+212 DGLYKNAFTFY
-222 YMKDEKNGKNGKW
+222 KDRKW
-235 SSLHPA
+235 SSLQPA
-241 YSVNNLVVKMRTPV
+241 YTVSNLVVDMNTPI

-262 NPTIIPIVLP
+262 NPTVIPIILP
-272 MSGPRTLTNL
+272 MSGRRTLKNL
-282 KFSINCTDG
+282 KFSINCTGG

-297 KSALKIYPGS
+297 KSDLVIDPGCV
-307 AVNFPVKEIEIEKTR
+307 VNFPVKEVTIDSTR
-322 MYVDGLEGEVDI
+322 MYVDDLEGEVDY
-334 DWIKTAKKSVRVT
+334 DWIKTAKKSVKVT
-347 MPESA
+347 MPASA
-352 MLREDKFKSIME
+352 MLREEVFQGIMN

-370 QQTDP
+370 QQVT
-375 ERPFSQIIL
+375 L
-384 DLSETRAESEIIKGL
+384 DLSKTTAEEKTIKGL

-420 NISVFRLP
+420 NISEFRLP
-428 EGITQIMN
+428 EGIVTIMN

-444 KKIVLPSTVKSI
+444 TKIVLSSTVKTI

-463 NDQMIWEVDA
+463 NDKMRWEVNAD
-473 NNKYFKT
+473 NKYFKT
-480 DDKGALYN
+480 DVNGALYDYN
-488 YDMTTL
+488 MTTL
-494 MVLNGGSGDGGSG
+494 MVLNGGSGDS
-507 DTYTVPD
+507 YTVRD
-514 GTTIIREWAL
+514 KTTIIREWAL
-524 YENSVIKTLTLPA
+524 YENSIIKTLTLPA
-537 TVKKLEQNCI
+537 TVVEMKENCI
-547 TGTPNLST
+547 SGTPNLSK

-567 GKKGTKNKVGPS
+567 GKKGTKNKAGS
-579 SGVKTIYVPK
+579 SGKNIIYVPK
-589 GCKAAY
+589 GCIDAY
-595 EKAWAELKDD
+595 KTAWAELVKD

-614 IKENN
+614 ITENK

>member
-1 MKSMQTGI
+1 
-9 NLEQIMKTITRILA
+9 MKTIIRILA
-23 VACGIASGL
+23 VACGIASVL
-32 LSFTCCSKSTMPE
+32 LSFTGCSKSTIPE
-45 TVKEPVELTAN
+45 TVKEPDELTAN
-56 INDVNT
+56 INGVHT
-62 RTALNGL
+62 KTTL
-69 KVSWIK
+69 KL
-75 NDSIAIQTS
+75 DSLMFWTKGDEIAIQTS
-84 RQHGSNSSNPRGYNT
+84 ERHGSNASNTKGYNT

-105 LLDDAAGKNV
+105 LMDDAAGSKV
-115 GKFKYV
+115 GKFTYV
-121 SGDDAV
+121 SGDVA
-127 TGDEDEDFF
+127 GDEEFF
-136 AFYPASFC
+136 AFYPAKFC
-144 SGHKDNGYFYC
+144 SVHKDNGYFYC

-199 KTATEIHSCTISA
+199 QTATEIHSCTISA
-212 DGLYKKAFTY
+212 SGLYKKAFTY
-222 YMKDEKNGKNGKW
+222 YMKDGKW

-241 YSVNNLVVKMRTPV
+241 YSVNNLVVKMKTPV

-262 NPTIIPIVLP
+262 NPTVIPIVLP

-282 KFSINCTDG
+282 KFSINCTVG
-291 GCELKK
+291 GGELKK
-297 KSALKIYPGS
+297 KSALEITPGS

-322 MYVDGLEGEVDI
+322 MYVDGLEGEVDH
-334 DWIKTAKKSVRVT
+334 DWIKTAKDSVRVT

-352 MLREDKFKSIME
+352 MLREEAFKSIME

-375 ERPFSQIIL
+375 EHPFSQIIL
-384 DLSETRAESEIIKGL
+384 DLSGTRADVPTIKGL
-399 NSQNNTYE
+399 DNNQYY
-407 SFCGGKNRDSGIK
+407 SFCGGKDKASGIK

-444 KKIVLPSTVKSI
+444 KIIVLPSTVKSI

-463 NDQMIWEVDA
+463 NDQMIWEVNA
-473 NNKYFKT
+473 GNKDFKA

-494 MVLNGGSGDGGSG
+494 MVLNGGSGDS
-507 DTYTVPD
+507 YTVQD
-514 GTTIIREWAL
+514 GTKIIREWAL

-537 TVKKLEQNCI
+537 TVVEMKENCI

-555 IICLG
+555 IFCLG
-560 ERPAIYT
+560 KTPAKYV
-567 GKKGTKNKVGPS
+567 GKNGTKNKVGPS
-579 SGVKTIYVPK
+579 SGAKTIYVPK
-589 GCKAAY
+589 GCLDAY
-595 EKAWAELKDD
+595 TTAWAELVKD
-605 GWTITDDWT
+605 GWTIQ
-614 IKENN
+614 ESNE

>member
-1 MKSMQTGI
+1 MPTGI
-9 NLEQIMKTITRILA
+9 NLEKIMKTIIRILA

-45 TVKEPVELTAN
+45 TVKEPAELTAN
-56 INDVNT
+56 INGVHT
-62 RTALNGL
+62 KTTL
-69 KVSWIK
+69 KL
-75 NDSIAIQTS
+75 DSLMFWTEGDEIAIQTS
-84 RQHGSNSSNPRGYNT
+84 KLHDSNSSNTRGYNT

-105 LLDDAAGKNV
+105 LMDDAAGSKV

-121 SGDDAV
+121 SGDVA
-127 TGDEDEDFF
+127 GDEEFF
-136 AFYPASFC
+136 AFYPAKFC
-144 SGHKDNGYFYC
+144 KGNEGNGYFYC
-155 DFPINQCYEDN
+155 DFPTNQFYEDN

-177 VGKGKVI
+177 VGKDKVI

-212 DGLYKKAFTY
+212 SGLYKKAFTY
-222 YMKDEKNGKNGKW
+222 YMKDGKW
-235 SSLHPA
+235 SPLHPA

-262 NPTIIPIVLP
+262 NPTVIPIVLP
-272 MSGPRTLTNL
+272 MSGRRTLKDL

-297 KSALKIYPGS
+297 KSALEIYPGS
-307 AVNFPVKEIEIEKTR
+307 AVNFPVKEVTIDSTR
-322 MYVDGLEGEVDI
+322 MYVDGLEGEVDY
-334 DWIKTAKKSVRVT
+334 DWIKTAEKSVRVT

-352 MLREDKFKSIME
+352 LLREDVFKGIIE

-375 ERPFSQIIL
+375 EHPFSQISM
-384 DLSETRAESEIIKGL
+384 DLSGTRSESEIIKGL

-407 SFCGGKNRDSGIK
+407 IFCGGRNRDSGIK
-420 NISVFRLP
+420 NISEFRLP

-444 KKIVLPSTVKSI
+444 TKIVLSSTVKTI

-463 NDQMIWEVDA
+463 NDKMRWEVNA

-480 DDKGALYN
+480 DGEGALYN

-494 MVLNGGSGDGGSG
+494 MVLNGGSGD
-507 DTYTVPD
+507 TYTVPD
-514 GTTIIREWAL
+514 RTKTIREWAL

-537 TVKKLEQNCI
+537 TVEKMNENCI
-547 TGTPNLST
+547 SGTPNLST

-560 ERPAIYT
+560 ETPATYV
-567 GKKGTKNKVGPS
+567 GKNGTKNKAGS
-579 SGVKTIYVPK
+579 SGTNTIYVPK
-589 GCKAAY
+589 GCIDAY
-595 EKAWAELKDD
+595 KTAWAELVKD
-605 GWTITDDWT
+605 GWTIQESN
-614 IKENN
+614 K

>member
-1 MKSMQTGI
+1 MPTGI
-9 NLEQIMKTITRILA
+9 NLEKIMKTIIRILA

-32 LSFTCCSKSTMPE
+32 LSFTGCSKNTMPE

-62 RTALNGL
+62 RTALDGV
-69 KVSWIK
+69 KVTWIK
-75 NDSIAIQTS
+75 DDKIAIQTS
-84 RQHGSNSSNPRGYNT
+84 ELHKSNSSNPRGYNT

-105 LLDDAAGKNV
+105 LMDDAAGSKV
-115 GKFKYV
+115 GKFTYV
-121 SGDDAV
+121 SGDVA
-127 TGDEDEDFF
+127 GDEEFF
-136 AFYPASFC
+136 AFYPAKFC
-144 SGHKDNGYFYC
+144 SGNEGNGYFYC
-155 DFPINQCYEDN
+155 DFPTNQFYEDN

-177 VGKGKVI
+177 VGKDKVI
-184 DFQYAGSVIRLKVWS
+184 DFKYAGSVIRLKVWS

-212 DGLYKKAFTY
+212 SGLYKKAFTY
-222 YMKDEKNGKNGKW
+222 YQKDGNW
-235 SSLHPA
+235 SSLQPA

-262 NPTIIPIVLP
+262 NPTVIPIVLP
-272 MSGPRTLTNL
+272 MSGRRTLKDL
-282 KFSINCTDG
+282 KFSINCTNG

-297 KSALKIYPGS
+297 QSDLKDITPGS
-307 AVNFPVKEIEIEKTR
+307 AINFPVKEIVIDSTR
-322 MYVDGLEGEVDI
+322 MYVDGLEGEVDY
-334 DWIKTAKKSVRVT
+334 DWIKTARDSVRVT

-352 MLREDKFKSIME
+352 LLREEVFKGIME

-375 ERPFSQIIL
+375 EQPFSQISM
-384 DLSETRAESEIIKGL
+384 DLSGTKAENPTIKGL
-399 NSQNNTYE
+399 DNNQYY

-420 NISVFRLP
+420 NISEFSLP

-444 KKIVLPSTVKSI
+444 KKIVLPSTVQSI

-463 NDQMIWEVDA
+463 NDQMRWEVDA

-480 DDKGALYN
+480 DDKGALYDYN
-488 YDMTTL
+488 MTTL
-494 MVLNGGSGDGGSG
+494 MVLNGGSGD
-507 DTYTVPD
+507 TYTVQD
-514 GTTIIREWAL
+514 ETTIIREWAL

-537 TVKKLEQNCI
+537 TVKEMKQNCI

-560 ERPAIYT
+560 EKPAIYT
-567 GKKGTKNKVGPS
+567 GKKDTKNKAGSS
-579 SGVKTIYVPK
+579 SGEKFIYVPK
-589 GCKAAY
+589 GCIDAY
-595 EKAWAELKDD
+595 KKDWVELVND
-605 GWTITDDWT
+605 GWTITDDRP
-614 IKENN
+614 IQESNK

>member
-1 MKSMQTGI
+1 MKSMPTGI
-9 NLEQIMKTITRILA
+9 NPEQIMKTIIRILA

-62 RTALNGL
+62 KTALDGL

-84 RQHGSNSSNPRGYNT
+84 GKHGSNSSNPKGYNT
-99 CLGIYK
+99 CLGIYR
-105 LLDDAAGKNV
+105 LMDVAAGSNV
-115 GKFKYV
+115 GKFTYV

-127 TGDEDEDFF
+127 TGDEEFF

-144 SGHKDNGYFYC
+144 SGNEGNGYFYC
-155 DFPINQCYEDN
+155 TFPTNQCYEDN

-177 VGKGKVI
+177 VGNGKVI

-199 KTATEIHSCTISA
+199 QTATEIHSCTISA
-212 DGLYKKAFTY
+212 SGLYKKAFTY
-222 YMKDEKNGKNGKW
+222 YKDGEW
-235 SSLHPA
+235 SSSLHPA
-241 YSVNNLVVKMRTPV
+241 YLVNNLVVKMKTPV

-262 NPTIIPIVLP
+262 NPTVIPIILP
-272 MSGPRTLTNL
+272 MSGKRTLTNL

-297 KSALKIYPGS
+297 KSGLDIVPGS
-307 AVNFPVKEIEIEKTR
+307 AVNFPVTEIKIDSTR
-322 MYVDGLEGEVDI
+322 MYVDGLEGEVDL
-334 DWIKTAKKSVRVT
+334 DWMKTAKDSVRVT

-352 MLREDKFKSIME
+352 MLIEKDFKDIME

-375 ERPFSQIIL
+375 EQPFRQISL
-384 DLSETRAESEIIKGL
+384 DLSGTRADVPTIKGL
-399 NSQNNTYE
+399 DNNQYY

-420 NISVFRLP
+420 NISEFRLP

-444 KKIVLPSTVKSI
+444 TKIVLSSTVKTF

-463 NDQMIWEVDA
+463 NDQMRWEVNAD
-473 NNKYFKT
+473 NKYFKT
-480 DDKGALYN
+480 DVNGALYDYN
-488 YDMTTL
+488 MTTL
-494 MVLNGGSGDGGSG
+494 MVLNGGSGDS
-507 DTYTVPD
+507 YTVQD

-537 TVKKLEQNCI
+537 TVVEMKENCI
-547 TGTPNLST
+547 TGMPNLST
-555 IICLG
+555 ITCLG
-560 ERPAIYT
+560 KKPAKYT
-567 GKKGTKNKVGPS
+567 GKNGTKNKAGS

-589 GCKAAY
+589 GCTEAY
-595 EKAWAELKDD
+595 KEAWAELVKED
-605 GWTITDDWT
+605 GWTIQESNEQLDH
-614 IKENN
+614 

>member
-1 MKSMQTGI
+1 MPTGI
-9 NLEQIMKTITRILA
+9 NPEQIMKTIIRILA

-62 RTALNGL
+62 KTALNGL

-84 RQHGSNSSNPRGYNT
+84 RRHGSNSSNPRGYNT
-99 CLGIYK
+99 CLGIYR
-105 LLDDAAGKNV
+105 LLDDAAGKYV

-144 SGHKDNGYFYC
+144 RGDASNGYFYFT
-155 DFPINQCYEDN
+155 FPTNQCYEDN

-177 VGKGKVI
+177 VGEGKVI

-199 KTATEIHSCTISA
+199 QTATEIHSCTISA
-212 DGLYKKAFTY
+212 SGLYKKAFTY
-222 YMKDEKNGKNGKW
+222 YKDGKW
-235 SSLHPA
+235 SSLQHA
-241 YSVNNLVVKMRTPV
+241 HSVSNLVVDMKTPV

-262 NPTIIPIVLP
+262 NPTVIPIILP
-272 MSGPRTLTNL
+272 MSGQKTLTNL

-297 KSALKIYPGS
+297 KSELKIDPGS
-307 AVNFPVKEIEIEKTR
+307 AVNFPVAEIKIDSTR
-322 MYVDGLEGEVDI
+322 MYVDGLEGEWDL
-334 DWIKTAKKSVRVT
+334 DWMKTAMDSVRVT

-370 QQTDP
+370 QQV
-375 ERPFSQIIL
+375 RL
-384 DLSETRAESEIIKGL
+384 DLSGTRAKNSTINGL

-420 NISVFRLP
+420 NISEFRLP

-444 KKIVLPSTVKSI
+444 TKIALPSTVKSI

-463 NDQMIWEVDA
+463 NDKMRWEVNA

-480 DDKGALYN
+480 DDEGALYD
-488 YDMTTL
+488 YHMTTL
-494 MVLNGGSGDGGSG
+494 MVLNGGSGDS
-507 DTYTVPD
+507 YTVQD
-514 GTTIIREWAL
+514 RTTIIREWAL

-537 TVKKLEQNCI
+537 TVVEMKENCI

-555 IICLG
+555 IFCLG
-560 ERPAIYT
+560 KTPAKYV
-567 GKKGTKNKVGPS
+567 GKNGTKNKVGPS
-579 SGVKTIYVPK
+579 SGVKTIYVPE

-595 EKAWAELKDD
+595 EEAWAELVKD

-614 IKENN
+614 IKENK

>member
-1 MKSMQTGI
+1 
-9 NLEQIMKTITRILA
+9 
-23 VACGIASGL
+23 
-32 LSFTCCSKSTMPE
+32 MPE
-45 TVKEPVELTAN
+45 TAKEPAELTAN

-84 RQHGSNSSNPRGYNT
+84 REHGSNTSNPKGYNT
-99 CLGIYK
+99 CLGFYR
-105 LLDDAAGKNV
+105 LLDDAAGSNV

-127 TGDEDEDFF
+127 TGDEEFF

-144 SGHKDNGYFYC
+144 SGNASNGYFYFT
-155 DFPINQCYEDN
+155 FPTNQCYEDN

-177 VGKGKVI
+177 IGKGKVI
-184 DFQYAGSVIRLKVWS
+184 DFQYAGSVIRLRVWS
-199 KTATEIHSCTISA
+199 EKATEIHSCTISA
-212 DGLYKKAFTY
+212 SGLYKKAFTY
-222 YMKDEKNGKNGKW
+222 YKKDEKDGNW

-241 YSVNNLVVKMRTPV
+241 HTVSNLVVDMKTPV

-262 NPTIIPIVLP
+262 NPTVIPIVLP
-272 MSGPRTLTNL
+272 MSGRRTLKNL
-282 KFSINCTDG
+282 KFSINCTNG

-297 KSALKIYPGS
+297 KSDLVIDPGS
-307 AVNFPVKEIEIEKTR
+307 AVNFPVTEIKIDSTR
-322 MYVDGLEGEVDI
+322 MYVDGLEGEVDL
-334 DWIKTAKKSVRVT
+334 DWMKAAKDSVRVT

-352 MLREDKFKSIME
+352 QLLEGAFKSIMD

-370 QQTDP
+370 QQTDT
-375 ERPFSQIIL
+375 EQPFRQISL
-384 DLSETRAESEIIKGL
+384 DLSGTRAKNSTINGL
-399 NSQNNTYE
+399 ENNQYVG
-407 SFCGGKNRDSGIK
+407 FCGGKDRASGIK
-420 NISVFRLP
+420 NISEFRLP

-444 KKIVLPSTVKSI
+444 TKIVLPSTVKSI

-463 NDQMIWEVDA
+463 NDQMRWEVNA

-480 DDKGALYN
+480 DDKGALYDYN
-488 YDMTTL
+488 MKTL
-494 MVLNGGSGDGGSG
+494 MILNGGSGDS
-507 DTYTVPD
+507 YTVQD
-514 GTTIIREWAL
+514 RTTIIREWAL
-524 YENSVIKTLTLPA
+524 YENSVIKTLTLPP
-537 TVKKLEQNCI
+537 TVVEMKENCI

-555 IICLG
+555 IFCLG
-560 ERPAIYT
+560 KTPAKYV
-567 GKKGTKNKVGPS
+567 GKNGTKNKVGPS

-589 GCKAAY
+589 GCIKEY
-595 EKAWAELKDD
+595 EAAWAELLKD

-614 IKENN
+614 IKENK

>member
-1 MKSMQTGI
+1 
-9 NLEQIMKTITRILA
+9 MKTIIRILA

-32 LSFTCCSKSTMPE
+32 LSFTCCSKSAMPE
-45 TVKEPVELTAN
+45 PVKEPAELTAN

-62 RTALNGL
+62 RTALKGL

-75 NDSIAIQTS
+75 DDNIAIQTS
-84 RQHGSNSSNPRGYNT
+84 GQHGSNSSNPKGYNT
-99 CLGIYK
+99 CLGIYR
-105 LLDDAAGKNV
+105 LMDDAAGSNV
-115 GKFKYV
+115 GKFTYV

-127 TGDEDEDFF
+127 NGDEEFF

-144 SGHKDNGYFYC
+144 SGNEGNGYFYFT
-155 DFPINQCYEDN
+155 FPTNQCYEDN

-177 VGKGKVI
+177 VGKNRVI
-184 DFQYAGSVIRLKVWS
+184 DFQYAGSVIRLRVWS

-212 DGLYKKAFTY
+212 SGLYKKAFTY
-222 YMKDEKNGKNGKW
+222 YKKDGKDGNW
-235 SSLHPA
+235 SSLQPA
-241 YSVNNLVVKMRTPV
+241 HTVSNLVVDMKAPV

-262 NPTIIPIVLP
+262 NPTVIPIILP
-272 MSGPRTLTNL
+272 MSGKRTLTNL

-297 KSALKIYPGS
+297 KSGLDIDPGS
-307 AVNFPVKEIEIEKTR
+307 AVNFPVTEIKIDSTR
-322 MYVDGLEGEVDI
+322 MYVDDLEGEVDY
-334 DWIKTAKKSVRVT
+334 DWIKTAKKSVKVT
-347 MPESA
+347 MPASA
-352 MLREDKFKSIME
+352 MLREEVFQGIMN

-370 QQTDP
+370 QQVTL
-375 ERPFSQIIL
+375 EHPFSQISL
-384 DLSETRAESEIIKGL
+384 DLSGTRAKNSTINGL
-399 NSQNNTYE
+399 DNNQNY
-407 SFCGGKNRDSGIK
+407 SGFCGGKNRDSGIK
-420 NISVFRLP
+420 NISEFLLP

-444 KKIVLPSTVKSI
+444 TKIVLPSTVNAI

-463 NDQMIWEVDA
+463 NDKMIWEVDA

-488 YDMTTL
+488 YYMTTL
-494 MVLNGGSGDGGSG
+494 MVLNGGSGD
-507 DTYTVPD
+507 TYTVPY
-514 GTTIIREWAL
+514 GTIIIREWAL

-537 TVKKLEQNCI
+537 TVEKLEQNCI
-547 TGTPNLST
+547 TGTPNLSK

-579 SGVKTIYVPK
+579 SGVKTIYIPK
-589 GCKAAY
+589 GCTEAY
-595 EKAWAELKDD
+595 KEAWAELVKED
-605 GWTITDDWT
+605 GWTI
-614 IKENN
+614 KESNE

>member
-1 MKSMQTGI
+1 MKSMPTGI
-9 NLEQIMKTITRILA
+9 NLEQIMKTIIRILA

-45 TVKEPVELTAN
+45 TAKEPVELTAN

-99 CLGIYK
+99 CIGIYR
-105 LLDDAAGKNV
+105 LMDDAAVSNV
-115 GKFKYV
+115 GKFTYV

-127 TGDEDEDFF
+127 TEDEEEFF

-144 SGHKDNGYFYC
+144 SGNAGNGYFYFT
-155 DFPINQCYEDN
+155 FPTNQCYEDN

-177 VGKGKVI
+177 VGKNKVI

-199 KTATEIHSCTISA
+199 QTATEIHSCTISA
-212 DGLYKKAFTY
+212 SGLYKKAFTY

-235 SSLHPA
+235 SSLNPA
-241 YSVNNLVVKMRTPV
+241 YSVNNLVVKMKTPV

-262 NPTIIPIVLP
+262 NPTVIPIILP
-272 MSGPRTLTNL
+272 MSGKRTLTNL

-297 KSALKIYPGS
+297 KSGLEIVPGS
-307 AVNFPVKEIEIEKTR
+307 AVNFPVTEIKIDSTR
-322 MYVDGLEGEVDI
+322 MYVDGLEGEVDL
-334 DWIKTAKKSVRVT
+334 DWMKTAKDSVRVT

-352 MLREDKFKSIME
+352 MLIEDKFKSIME

-375 ERPFSQIIL
+375 EQPFSQISL
-384 DLSETRAESEIIKGL
+384 DLSGTRAESEIIKGL
-399 NSQNNTYE
+399 DSKTNTYY
-407 SFCGGKNRDSGIK
+407 SFCGGKNSVSGIK
-420 NISVFRLP
+420 NISEFRLP

-444 KKIVLPSTVKSI
+444 SKIVLSSTVKTI

-463 NDQMIWEVDA
+463 NDKMVWEVNA

-480 DDKGALYN
+480 DVNGALYDYN
-488 YDMTTL
+488 MITL
-494 MVLNGGSGDGGSG
+494 MVLNGGSGNS
-507 DTYTVPD
+507 YTVQD
-514 GTTIIREWAL
+514 GTKTIREWAL
-524 YENSVIKTLTLPA
+524 YENSVIETLTLPA
-537 TVKKLEQNCI
+537 TVKEMKENCI

-560 ERPAIYT
+560 KTPAIYT

-589 GCKAAY
+589 GCTEAY
-595 EKAWAELKDD
+595 KEAWAELVKD
-605 GWTITDDWT
+605 GWTIQESN
-614 IKENN
+614 K